1 MIGIDLTTKIWLGPV
16 SPSPHMFRRPCDDD
30 DLHVFPT
37 AHHTTI
43 ANLTK
48 KDVAKLDQFLC
59 QESWKLSSIIY
70 QILSLGHLNS

>member
-1 MIGIDLTTKIWLGPV
+1 MIGIDLTYLPKFGW
-16 SPSPHMFRRPCDDD
+16 DD
-30 DLHVFPT
+30 DLHLFPT

-59 QESWKLSSIIY
+59 QESWKLFSIIY